1 MARIRSFRTNPVLPP
16 IARAGNLAILILKAA
31 KVSSWAGLA
40 PESMMGFE
48 ITEEQRSLLE
58 AHLDTIAYIRVPMDR
73 GGEGITVACCDKC
86 GRFSFLAMSAP
97 VSKKCSLRL
106 GCSGMM
112 FKATSG
118 AARIPKSDD

>member
-1 MARIRSFRTNPVLPP
+1 MARTRTFRTNPALPP

-31 KVSSWAGLA
+31 KVSSWSGITS
-40 PESMMGFE
+40 ENMTGFE
-48 ITEEQRSLLE
+48 ITDEQRALLE
-58 AHLDTIAYIRVPMDR
+58 AHLDTISYIRVPMDR

-86 GRFSFLAMSAP
+86 ERFSFLSMSAP